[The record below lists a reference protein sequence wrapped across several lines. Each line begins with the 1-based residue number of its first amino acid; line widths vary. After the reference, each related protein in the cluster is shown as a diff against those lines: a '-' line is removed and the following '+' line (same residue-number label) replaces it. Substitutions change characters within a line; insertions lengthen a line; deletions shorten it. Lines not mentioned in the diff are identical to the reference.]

1 MPACLEMDDSLS
13 LVASDAKE
21 LSGSVTD
28 PALSPLSSSCNSRLR
43 IDEELIRIM
52 TKAVNELG
60 LKWSPPE
67 ELSRSRLDKWFSRGA
82 IKPPANAH
90 PPSSLKF
97 TTSSL
102 NRGAPLLEV
111 CMGSKLKPEP
121 GPYPRSSDPTR
132 PEWHS

>member
-43 IDEELIRIM
+43 MDEELIRIM

-60 LKWSPPE
+60 LEWSPPE
-67 ELSRSRLDKWFSRGA
+67 ELSRSRLDKWFLPGC
-82 IKPPANAH
+82 H
-90 PPSSLKF
+90 Q
-97 TTSSL
+97 
-102 NRGAPLLEV
+102 APRQ
-111 CMGSKLKPEP
+111 
-121 GPYPRSSDPTR
+121 RSSPFFPEVHDELTKSWRTPTR
-132 PEWHS
+132 LCYVLLNVLFYNALSLIVLKALCYA